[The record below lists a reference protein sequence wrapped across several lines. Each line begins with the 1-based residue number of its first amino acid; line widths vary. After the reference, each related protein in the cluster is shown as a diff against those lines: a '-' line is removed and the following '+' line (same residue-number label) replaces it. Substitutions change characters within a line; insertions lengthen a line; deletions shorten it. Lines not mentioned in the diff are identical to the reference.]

1 MKLDRAY
8 KKEIETT
15 EKIMTDSIMIGKQ
28 KLMEKYMLEKKKEE
42 KAEDELKEEEK
53 NCNEE
58 TNQNGHKRTLP
69 EEFKED
75 VAGEPE
81 KKQKVEEEKPAAKP
95 AFLSAQ

>member
-15 EKIMTDSIMIGKQ
+15 EKIMADSIMIGKQ

-42 KAEDELKEEEK
+42 RAEDELKEEEK

-58 TNQNGHKRTLP
+58 T
-69 EEFKED
+69 E
-75 VAGEPE
+75 
-81 KKQKVEEEKPAAKP
+81 
-95 AFLSAQ
+95 